1 MYDFL
6 ISVVSVVAVLGFMI
20 LIHEFGHYAVAKWLG
35 VRVEQFAIGFGKRLV
50 GFRKGETDYRINAI
64 PLGGYVKMSG
74 ENPMDQRTDDPGEFM
89 NHSRWHR
96 FLIAIAGPTMNIL
109 LAVVLLTVVYM
120 VHYEYPIYLDKA
132 AVVQGVRKDSPA
144 QQAGIQAGDRIIKID
159 GIENPTWEQVQPKV
173 WLSPNQALDVTIQRG
188 NQVLQKTLTPKAVTS
203 SEVGSVGWFPEE
215 PVVVGRVDPT
225 LPAAKA
231 GIKEDDRIV
240 SLNGKAVPSIESMI
254 EALQQTKNQPVD
266 LQVERS
272 GQTLDF
278 KLSPV
283 PPGRF
288 FVHIDGRTV
297 SNVAAGTEKA
307 VTLPGRGHFEV
318 AGRLADGTLI
328 RGSFGQLDSSSARR
342 ASRIHVTSR
351 PMIVPTT
358 LRSTARKTSER
369 QPKSDRMPSGI
380 AQDAGYAAQQKG
392 WTPLMELTAGIS
404 LNLGIFNLLPI
415 PILDGGVILFLLIE
429 GLMRRDISMTIKERV
444 YQAAFVF
451 LVLFAVMVIYNDLMK
466 TIPGLAD
473 RLP

>member
-173 WLSPNQALDVTIQRG
+173 WLSPNQALEVTIQRG
-188 NQVLQKTLTPKAVTS
+188 SQVLQKTLTPKAVTS
-203 SEVGSVGWFPEE
+203 SEVGSAGWFPEE
-215 PVVVGRVDPT
+215 PVVVGRLDPN

-231 GIKEDDRIV
+231 GMKEDDRIV
-240 SLNGKAVPSIESMI
+240 SLNGKPVPSIESMI
-254 EALQQTKNQPVD
+254 ETLQQTKNQPVD

-272 GQTLDF
+272 GQTMDF
-278 KLSPV
+278 HLTPVLSQTEDPKEQRYRL
-283 PPGRF
+283 G
-288 FVHIDGRTV
+288 FVNKGVTKV
-297 SNVAAGTEKA
+297 SQLPFAQALSLSLEQNKKYSFMILELAKKMVQRKISMKA
-307 VTLPGRGHFEV
+307 ISGP
-318 AGRLADGTLI
+318 I
-328 RGSFGQLDSSSARR
+328 
-342 ASRIHVTSR
+342 
-351 PMIVPTT
+351 
-358 LRSTARKTSER
+358 
-369 QPKSDRMPSGI
+369 GI

>member
-1 MYDFL
+1 MSDFL
-6 ISVVSVVAVLGFMI
+6 ISLVSVAAVLGFMI

-50 GFRKGETDYRINAI
+50 GFRKGDTDYRINAI

-74 ENPMDQRTDDPGEFM
+74 ENPMDQRTDDPKEFL

-96 FLIAIAGPTMNIL
+96 FLIAIAGPAMNIL

-120 VHYEYPIYLDKA
+120 VHYEYPVYLDKP

-144 QQAGIQAGDRIIKID
+144 AQAGIQAGDRIVKID
-159 GIENPTWEQVQPKV
+159 GVDNPTWEQVQPKV
-173 WLSPNQALDVTIQRG
+173 WLSPNQPLEVTIQRG
-188 NQVLQKTLTPKAVTS
+188 NQTLQKTLMPKAVTS
-203 SEVGSVGWFPEE
+203 SEVGSAGWFPEE
-215 PVVVGRVDPT
+215 PVVVGRLDPG

-231 GIKEDDRIV
+231 GMKEDDRIV

-254 EALQQTKNQPVD
+254 DSLQQTKSQSVN
-266 LQVERS
+266 LEVERG
-272 GQTLDF
+272 GQILSFQLTPV
-278 KLSPV
+278 LSPTED
-283 PPGRF
+283 PKEQRYRLG
-288 FVHIDGRTV
+288 FVNKGVTKV
-297 SNVAAGTEKA
+297 SQ
-307 VTLPGRGHFEV
+307 LPFAQALSLSLEQNKKYSYLILE
-318 AGRLADGTLI
+318 LAKKMVQRKI
-328 RGSFGQLDSSSARR
+328 SMR
-342 ASRIHVTSR
+342 AISGPI
-351 PMIVPTT
+351 
-358 LRSTARKTSER
+358 
-369 QPKSDRMPSGI
+369 GI